1 MQNAEEVRINSKDYD
16 IGGVLFI
23 SDEPVEL
30 RNYLMQINGARVTE
44 EVARKLNSLYSF
56 PSKNIVVTL

>member
-56 PSKNIVVTL
+56 PSKNIFVTL